1 MRQIRYL
8 SDSIYICLSSM
19 LLCIFLAVA
28 LGACSEKDDVVPST
42 QPADKAIEQCVAV
55 VAPIGDAA
63 TKTRLER
70 TAQWFA
76 DNFSEAQLGDTMTMR
91 LKLEWYDEEKEDMTT
106 LSQQLAS
113 RNEIIAVIGPFSNGN
128 LARFAPAFQRTRKPL
143 IAPTATSEDIV
154 RRYAVASMNDMQDD
168 YGFLWTLTGTDIK
181 FTETMISLYR
191 SWLGKYPEQL
201 GIQPSAALFSPSD
214 AYGQTFFDWA
224 PFHAQNLGIS
234 LQRNEQY
241 TNTDDLLIRLDDYLK
256 GLKEDTQTALLSSN
270 FCVAETTRQLCD
282 VARLR
287 RKTLIEDFH
296 VVEVDGNPSWEDAA
310 YDQYWES
317 FEGSYRTWFGFSNLS
332 EEGIS
337 SLSDRDKAM
346 LQGYQGFSPYADP
359 TTGFEQAYTEKFG
372 AMPTFAECKF
382 YDALLLTALTSYYL
396 QILQDKYGFFDD
408 HDGVQFTHDM
418 AFNYC
423 ISVLCGRHDDTTA
436 PGDAVWR
443 SAAMRDYIHNLQS
456 EPSLKRF
463 CGASGYIVFDAES
476 CTQLAQATYVHWQ
489 IMDGKIHHRT
499 YFGPDGKLVVS
510 PSASWNIVYD
520 EETANKDFSEMAANG
535 SSTITYP
542 ALSDQYAVL
551 VQGSDGSTNY
561 RHLSDVLSVY
571 QLLRKGGFDD
581 DHIILILDSKEAA
594 RHNNVIRPSFFG
606 SDLMGGTDGLPRAVV
621 DYDNHDL
628 TAHDISSILLGEKS
642 GSLYTV
648 LPSHLLPEGA
658 DEAPNV
664 FFYWSGHGRSQANGG
679 SDEFEWINMPSGQGF
694 TGSMLRQTATELL
707 GTGRYRKLLV
717 VAEPC
722 YGEATVRSLEGIKG
736 ALAIVGASA
745 TEQSWADNWNF
756 EEFYWMNDRFTKNV
770 VEQLTANPAITYRNL
785 YLYCAQHTLGSHTKI
800 VNAAHFGNLYTTSP
814 KEFIVYNK
822 H

>member
-1 MRQIRYL
+1 
-8 SDSIYICLSSM
+8 M
-19 LLCIFLAVA
+19 L
-28 LGACSEKDDVVPST
+28 
-42 QPADKAIEQCVAV
+42 Q
-55 VAPIGDAA
+55 
-63 TKTRLER
+63 
-70 TAQWFA
+70 
-76 DNFSEAQLGDTMTMR
+76 
-91 LKLEWYDEEKEDMTT
+91 
-106 LSQQLAS
+106 
-113 RNEIIAVIGPFSNGN
+113 
-128 LARFAPAFQRTRKPL
+128 
-143 IAPTATSEDIV
+143 
-154 RRYAVASMNDMQDD
+154 
-168 YGFLWTLTGTDIK
+168 
-181 FTETMISLYR
+181 
-191 SWLGKYPEQL
+191 
-201 GIQPSAALFSPSD
+201 
-214 AYGQTFFDWA
+214 
-224 PFHAQNLGIS
+224 
-234 LQRNEQY
+234 
-241 TNTDDLLIRLDDYLK
+241 
-256 GLKEDTQTALLSSN
+256 
-270 FCVAETTRQLCD
+270 TTRQLCD

-310 YDQYWES
+310 YDQYWDS

-359 TTGFEQAYTEKFG
+359 ATGFEQAYTEKFG
-372 AMPTFAECKF
+372 AMPTFAELKF

-396 QILQDKYGFFDD
+396 QILQDKYGFLDD

-423 ISVLCGRHDDTTA
+423 ISLLCGRHEDTIAT
-436 PGDAVWR
+436 GDAVWR

-476 CTQLAQATYVHWQ
+476 CTQLAQATYVQWQ
-489 IMDGKIHHRT
+489 IMDGKIYHRA
-499 YFGPDGKLVVS
+499 YFGPDGELVVS
-510 PSASWNIVYD
+510 PSASWNAVYD
-520 EETANKDFSEMAANG
+520 EDTANRDFGEMAANSG
-535 SSTITYP
+535 SAITYP

-551 VQGSDGSTNY
+551 VQGSDGSNNY
-561 RHLSDVLSVY
+561 RHLSDVLNVY

-581 DHIILILDSKEAA
+581 DHIILILDSQEAA
-594 RHNNVIRPSFFG
+594 RHGNVVRPSLFG
-606 SDLMGGTDGLPRAVV
+606 HDLMGGTDGLPRAVV
-621 DYDNHDL
+621 DYDNHAL
-628 TAHDISSILLGEKS
+628 TARDISRILLGEKS
-642 GSLYTV
+642 GSLHTV

-664 FFYWSGHGRSQANGG
+664 FFYWSGHGRSQTNGG
-679 SDEFEWINMPSGQGF
+679 SDEFEWLNTSGGQGF
-694 TGSMLRQTATELL
+694 TGSMLRQTATEML

-717 VAEPC
+717 IAEPC
-722 YGEATVRSLEGIKG
+722 YGEATVRNLEGIKG

-745 TEQSWADNWNF
+745 NEQSWADTWNF

-814 KEFIVYNK
+814 KEFIVYNN